1 MSKTMILMNLGI
13 VLATIVA
20 FIYFT
25 AKARIKEDK
34 AYAMKQRR
42 KLHNRF
48 SRYYNSHILRGP
60 FRRIVEMYASLS
72 CYDSDTVKEEAVK
85 LFEKNVAIVII
96 LPIVGFVIMKD
107 ALMFILLGF
116 MGYIYYQTVIEKEN
130 DRIYMKLMEDC
141 SMTISSVREKYLE
154 TDNIPLAVLYAEKP
168 KFLDVPMNNIYRI
181 LTDTNGADRL
191 EEFQHSYPVPI
202 IKTFANTCYIVNENG
217 ANKYANGADSF
228 SENLTTLRQE
238 CDSEIR
244 RLTKQKIAFNS
255 LQMLSLVGLV
265 IMPVAEWYLLTQI
278 PGTASLL
285 KGYYG
290 VCIHVA
296 ILLVSMYS
304 FWYISTS
311 CRPSVVNQI
320 DKVGFI
326 DDLSKKRRI
335 REFVTKI
342 QPKKYKTITKLKLLI
357 NDSLSAKDIRY
368 IYTCKPLFAVAG
380 FIGAAIILL
389 FGTIGVRNSFYNN
402 YNSLSFIP
410 QTVTETQ
417 HNQIVRMDNDFMEL
431 TAEEYAEYDDVL
443 LQEYCKGRITG
454 LTDSDAVEQAK
465 RLRTKYEGY
474 HNAKYYWW
482 WWAICFAVSCACW
495 FIPEYSLIARKKLVK
510 YEVSNDVSQLQTMM
524 IVLSETKM
532 DVYRAICW
540 LEKQASVH
548 KAAIRRCHYAY
559 IADPMKALTTL
570 ENSSPSNDFKRLLRK
585 LKSSVYTLSLKDA
598 FSDMALDKAQTLT
611 ITEMLRGEELELRKN
626 SAKLIAVAPAALALV
641 GCFIGP
647 VLILGISEMMDTL
660 NNLGSL
666 GM

>member
-13 VLATIVA
+13 ILATIVA

-85 LFEKNVAIVII
+85 LFEKNVAIVVI
-96 LPIVGFVIMKD
+96 LPVVGFIVMKD

-326 DDLSKKRRI
+326 DDLSKKRKI

-368 IYTCKPLFAVAG
+368 IYTCKPLFAVLG
-380 FIGAAIILL
+380 FIGTAIVLL

-454 LTDSDAVEQAK
+454 LADSDAVEQAK

-482 WWAICFAVSCACW
+482 WWVICFAVSCVCW

-647 VLILGISEMMDTL
+647 VLILGIGEMMDTL